1 MARVIFFEKPGCGGN
16 ARQKAAL
23 AAAGH
28 EVEAK
33 SLLAERWSEEELLR
47 YFGRRPVEQ
56 WFNQASPRVKSGEV
70 DPKSLAPQE
79 ALRLMLADPLL
90 IRRPLMR
97 VGERREVGFDPAV
110 VDAWIGLA
118 GEKRVSE
125 SCVRER
131 TSDARTG

>member
-28 EVEAK
+28 EVFAK
-33 SLLAERWSEEELLR
+33 NLLAEPWTEEELLSF
-47 YFGRRPVEQ
+47 FGERPVEQ
-56 WFNQASPRVKSGEV
+56 WFNKASPRVKSGEV
-70 DPKSLAPQE
+70 DPMALAPE
-79 ALRLMLADPLL
+79 AALRLMLDDPLL

-97 VGERREVGFDPAV
+97 VGERREVGFDPSV

-118 GEKRVSE
+118 GERRVSE
-125 SCVRER
+125 GCVRER
-131 TSDARTG
+131 KPEETT